1 MKNIIT
7 EEEKKRIKDLYNI
20 NEDFYSDL
28 SDKIGSGL
36 LGDLKSKLEK
46 IKKSGKMTPE
56 DFEEFFKTE
65 VTPENEKGIEDF
77 LGKTSDPNSYKI
89 ENINVDSN
97 WMNITKKVIDKLE
110 GGYWNPKC
118 GHASSGMGK
127 STETM
132 FGLDRYNGNIE
143 STPEGKKFFAIIDDE
158 KRKLGKT
165 EFCKKWKWL
174 YRGGDKEEILKDLAA
189 KIMKKSFDR
198 NMKNF
203 VEDPEA
209 RKRILGNK
217 NLLLH
222 MSYASWNG
230 PGFFQKFA
238 NSIENGVKQGMT
250 NKELVDLALSDRSKT
265 KLLNKDKVATLIKNP
280 SI

>member
-7 EEEKKRIKDLYNI
+7 EDEKKRIKNLYNI
-20 NEDFYSDL
+20 KEDFLSDL
-28 SDKIGSGL
+28 SDKMGSSL
-36 LGDLKSKLEK
+36 FGDLKSKLEK
-46 IKKSGKMTPE
+46 FNKGGKMTPE
-56 DFEEFFKTE
+56 DFEEFFKSTD
-65 VTPENEKGIEDF
+65 VPKTEKGVDDF
-77 LGKTSDPNSYKI
+77 VDKISSPESYKI

-97 WMNITKKVIDKLE
+97 WMTITKKVIDKLE

-118 GHASSGMGK
+118 GHPSSGMGK

-143 STPEGKKFFAIIDDE
+143 STSEGRQFFGLIDQEKK
-158 KRKLGKT
+158 KLGKT

-174 YRGGDKEEILKDLAA
+174 YRGGDKEETLKNLAA
-189 KIMKKSFDR
+189 RIMKNSFDR

-203 VEDPEA
+203 VKDPEA
-209 RKRILGNK
+209 KKRILGNK

-238 NSIENGVKQGMT
+238 KSIENGVKQGMT
-250 NKELVDLALSDRSKT
+250 NKELVDLAISDRSRT
-265 KLLNKDKVATLIKNP
+265 KLANKNKTEALIKNP